1 MSEREETRK
10 RVKRTI
16 AASLGFD
23 VDAEEIPDSEPL
35 FGEGG
40 ATSIASLELIAALE
54 EEFGFE
60 IDDEELRIELFET
73 CDAIVDFVMAK
84 LGAVSQESSPG

>member
-1 MSEREETRK
+1 MPEREETRK

-16 AASLGFD
+16 AATLGLD
-23 VDAEEIPDSEPL
+23 VDPEEIPDAEPL
-35 FGEGG
+35 FGDGG

-73 CDAIVDFVMAK
+73 CDAIVDFLMAR
-84 LGAVSQESSPG
+84 LGAVPQEPSAG

>member
-1 MSEREETRK
+1 MSKREETRK

-16 AASLGFD
+16 AATLGLD
-23 VDAEEIPDSEPL
+23 VDPEEIPDDEPL

-40 ATSIASLELIAALE
+40 ASSVASLELIAGLE

-73 CDAIVDFVMAK
+73 SDAIVDFVLAK
-84 LGAVSQESSPG
+84 LAAGSQEPSAG

>member
-1 MSEREETRK
+1 MPEREETRK

-16 AASLGFD
+16 AATLGLD
-23 VDAEEIPDSEPL
+23 IDPEEIPDGEPL

-40 ATSIASLELIAALE
+40 VSSIASLELIAGLE

-60 IDDEELRIELFET
+60 IDDEELRVELFET
-73 CDAIVDFVMAK
+73 CDAIVDFLMAK
-84 LGAVSQESSPG
+84 LAAVSPEPPAG

>member
-1 MSEREETRK
+1 MPEREETRK

-16 AASLGFD
+16 AATLGLD
-23 VDAEEIPDSEPL
+23 IDPEEIPDGEPL
-35 FGEGG
+35 FGDGG
-40 ATSIASLELIAALE
+40 ASSVASLELIAGLE

-84 LGAVSQESSPG
+84 LGAAAQERSEG

>member
-1 MSEREETRK
+1 MPEREKTRK

-16 AASLGFD
+16 AVSLGLD
-23 VDAEEIPDSEPL
+23 VDPEEIPDGEPL

-40 ATSIASLELIAALE
+40 ATSVASLELIAALE

-73 CDAIVDFVMAK
+73 CDAIVDFVMEK
-84 LGAVSQESSPG
+84 LGDGSQESSPG

>member
-1 MSEREETRK
+1 MPEREKTRK

-16 AASLGFD
+16 AATLGLD
-23 VDAEEIPDSEPL
+23 VDPEEIPDGEPL
-35 FGEGG
+35 FGNGG
-40 ATSIASLELIAALE
+40 ASSIASLELIAGLE

-84 LGAVSQESSPG
+84 LGGGSQEPSAG

>member
-1 MSEREETRK
+1 MSEREEIRK

-16 AASLGFD
+16 AVTLGLD
-23 VDAEEIPDSEPL
+23 VDPEEIPDDEPL

-40 ATSIASLELIAALE
+40 ASSIASLELIAALE

-73 CDAIVDFVMAK
+73 SDAIVDFVVAK
-84 LGAVSQESSPG
+84 LGAGSQEPSAG

>member
-1 MSEREETRK
+1 MPEREKTRK

-16 AASLGFD
+16 AATLGLD
-23 VDAEEIPDSEPL
+23 IDPDEIPDGEPL
-35 FGEGG
+35 FGNGG
-40 ATSIASLELIAALE
+40 APSIASLELIAGLE

-73 CDAIVDFVMAK
+73 CDAIVDFVLAK
-84 LGAVSQESSPG
+84 LGGGSQEPSAG